1 MDVGC
6 PSGVWEATFQC
17 HGCRGIEALG
27 FDFDK
32 FHGLSLLGENVGT
45 DEEIAGLEGGFVEN
59 DIGLGEITRC
69 FSQSLWGIRRV
80 DEDTRDHVPREFA
93 DLEASGGE
101 GAQKRIVGFL
111 VVVGANR
118 PVENFS
124 RALAT

>member
-1 MDVGC
+1 V
-6 PSGVWEATFQC
+6 
-17 HGCRGIEALG
+17 IEALG
-27 FDFDK
+27 FDLYE
-32 FHGLSLLGENVGT
+32 FHCVSLLGEDVGA

-111 VVVGANR
+111 VMVGAICF
-118 PVENFS
+118 VENFS
-124 RALAT
+124 RALATLAVSGFGK